1 MTNGSLKL
9 GVSLPLRTLYSHLF
23 QEDSDSEEDL
33 TKYIDTATYPK
44 GKVNVDKTLDSE
56 LSFTLLVQKIRRKY
70 MINAITSKDETKKVR
85 GQRILKNV
93 EKQLAIQKSNRA
105 NGFELDDDL
114 IDEYK
119 VDFGIQ
125 TA

>member
-9 GVSLPLRTLYSHLF
+9 G
-23 QEDSDSEEDL
+23 EESDEEEDL
-33 TKYIDTATYPK
+33 TKYIDIATYQK

-70 MINAITSKDETKKVR
+70 MINAITSKDNDKRYR

-93 EKQLAIQKSNRA
+93 EKQLAIQRSNRVQD
-105 NGFELDDDL
+105 FDLDDELVDT
-114 IDEYK
+114 YK
-119 VDFGIQ
+119 INFGI
-125 TA
+125 